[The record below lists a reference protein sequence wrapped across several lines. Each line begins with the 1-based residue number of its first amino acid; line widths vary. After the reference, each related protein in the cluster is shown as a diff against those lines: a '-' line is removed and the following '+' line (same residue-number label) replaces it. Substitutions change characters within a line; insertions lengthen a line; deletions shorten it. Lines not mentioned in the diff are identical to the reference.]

1 MTKDSEQ
8 IRQRLI
14 LRTRPG
20 LLIRLIPKRAFTGQ
34 LGPLHRP
41 YVCFGDYEEM
51 QGLTVQDAARR
62 LYGGVDD
69 TDPEKYSGYMSSR
82 WRVAWHTE
90 TIKSEEGFPEP
101 AYLEDEFYVVT
112 VRTDQEEPLDLFPGT
127 WKALAYLATDHHRM
141 GAAAQVTD
149 QLLNIHGG
157 TRPPL
162 EHYGLSGEDFYLYRD
177 PAEQDRGLDPQ
188 AAYYAYVA
196 ADSGF
201 ANDVLDLFGV
211 DNRCWR
217 GGGYVGAYGEWYARV
232 FLGRN
237 LPLSSPLIHSCV
249 LMHSQDTLPTL
260 L

>member
-112 VRTDQEEPLDLFPGT
+112 VRTDQEEPLDLFPARGKHWLT
-127 WKALAYLATDHHRM
+127 W
-141 GAAAQVTD
+141 
-149 QLLNIHGG
+149 
-157 TRPPL
+157 
-162 EHYGLSGEDFYLYRD
+162 
-177 PAEQDRGLDPQ
+177 
-188 AAYYAYVA
+188 
-196 ADSGF
+196 
-201 ANDVLDLFGV
+201 
-211 DNRCWR
+211 
-217 GGGYVGAYGEWYARV
+217 
-232 FLGRN
+232 
-237 LPLSSPLIHSCV
+237 PLII
-249 LMHSQDTLPTL
+249 TAWARRPR
-260 L
+260 